1 MFLARPVNLS
11 TSDHPQPDRL
21 AGERDRWAGECDR
34 WAGERPRSVE
44 GMSDEPGG
52 DADRGGTA
60 PASFSDLDRP
70 PLSADVLRRA
80 VLEPGSRWSDLVVLD
95 ETGSTNAV
103 AAERAV
109 DPAANGVVVV
119 AEHQTAGRGRLD
131 RSWEAPAR
139 SAITMS
145 ALVRP
150 SGVPASLWPWLPL
163 ITGLAVA
170 ASLRRAA
177 EVAATLKWP
186 NDVMV
191 RDRKVGGILVERIDS
206 PDAPPA
212 AVIGIGLNVSQRPD
226 ELPVPDATSLLIE
239 GAATLDRSV
248 LVKAVLRGLGGLLER
263 WESAEGGVAGLHEAY
278 VEASSTLGRQVR
290 VSLPGG
296 EVVEGEAVA
305 VDDVGRLVVLTA
317 SGERSL
323 GAGDVLHLRPQT

>member
-1 MFLARPVNLS
+1 MPEDLADS
-11 TSDHPQPDRL
+11 TDRTDSPA
-21 AGERDRWAGECDR
+21 AG
-34 WAGERPRSVE
+34 SY
-44 GMSDEPGG
+44 
-52 DADRGGTA
+52 AD
-60 PASFSDLDRP
+60 LERP
-70 PLSADVLRRA
+70 PLSEDVLRRA
-80 VLEPGSRWSDLVVLD
+80 LLEPGSRWSDLVVLV
-95 ETGSTNAV
+95 ETGSTNAF

-131 RSWEAPAR
+131 RTWEAPSR
-139 SAITMS
+139 SAITLS

-150 SGVPASLWPWLPL
+150 SGVPAVLWPWLPL

-170 ASLRRAA
+170 ATLRRTA

-191 RDRKVGGILVERIDS
+191 GDRKLGGILVERIDV
-206 PDAPPA
+206 PGTAPA

-226 ELPVPDATSLLIE
+226 ELPVPEATSLLVE

-248 LVKAVLRGLGGLLER
+248 LLKAVLRALDGLLER
-263 WESAEGGVAGLHEAY
+263 WEAAEGGVAGLHEAY

-305 VDDVGRLVVLTA
+305 VDDVGRLVVRTD